1 MEISIDVESK
11 VITIVY
17 KDDIGLKEAVSRATC
32 MMEHMK
38 GYRMNIVPI
47 SDPTGV
53 FSTDL

>member
-11 VITIVY
+11 IITIVY
-17 KDDIGLKEAVSRATC
+17 KDDVDLKEAVSRATC

-38 GYRMNIVPI
+38 GYRMDIVPI